1 MEKEKKKSEWKKYI
15 YIKEKKEKRKREK
28 KRVYIN
34 KRGVRKQGSESEPA
48 SSTHVKGCLVCTPS
62 CCGITLQ
69 RKNILPPGS
78 TQPSSRTLAKPCH
91 NSHPLPALHIVVSS
105 TRKEKECS
113 PHDLGLCYS
122 TPFGTCSY
130 AKKGDVLCTSNP
142 KALCQQIMQPRFM
155 VSTH

>member
-1 MEKEKKKSEWKKYI
+1 MRRKT
-15 YIKEKKEKRKREK
+15 KKEKK

-34 KRGVRKQGSESEPA
+34 KRGVRKEGSESEPA
-48 SSTHVKGCLVCTPS
+48 SSTHIKGCLVCTPS
-62 CCGITLQ
+62 SCGITLQ
-69 RKNILPPGS
+69 QKNISP
-78 TQPSSRTLAKPCH
+78 PSSTKPCSRALAKPCH
-91 NSHPLPALHIVVSS
+91 NSHPLPALHSVASS
-105 TRKEKECS
+105 PNTCKEEECS
-113 PHDLGLCYS
+113 SHDPGLCYS